1 MAVSVAELQ
10 EYVNAPDADQ
20 TFLER
25 CLAVSVAIVD
35 QKVGTKDVPAV
46 IRNQAVLEVAAEEF
60 HRRSA
65 PNGIAQFATPDT
77 PGMRI
82 ARDPYT
88 PAASILAPY
97 IGLGTGG
104 A

>member
-1 MAVSVAELQ
+1 MAVTVAELQ

-20 TFLER
+20 TFLEK
-25 CLAVSVAIVD
+25 CLAVSVAIID
-35 QKVGTKDVPAV
+35 QKVGSKDVPAV
-46 IRNQAVLEVAAEEF
+46 IRNQAVLEVAAEQF

-88 PAASILAPY
+88 PAAAILSPY